1 MNLQEAGYR
10 WVKYPGVEDEEE
22 REAGRVSRKD
32 LAQWPYKL
40 GGSSDGD
47 LKPERRASGRP
58 FPGLV
63 EVGAWGRQSARL
75 QSILVFP
82 PQC

>member
-1 MNLQEAGYR
+1 MERRERRGEFPGKNLRNGLIT
-10 WVKYPGVEDEEE
+10 W
-22 REAGRVSRKD
+22 
-32 LAQWPYKL
+32 
-40 GGSSDGD
+40 GGSSDGGD

-75 QSILVFP
+75 QSILFFP
-82 PQC
+82 PNANGARNPH